1 MLIAVPLLIAV
12 ILLLAGVAVYAA
24 FGLASIIGL
33 ESLGQSLQSVPAIM
47 FAGMDSF
54 PLMAVPFFLLAGL
67 LMKDTGVST
76 RLVRFVGTFTGWI
89 KGGAG
94 LTVIYTSAVFGAISG
109 SSVATVSAMGSIL
122 SPELRR
128 NGYPTPYIGALTA
141 VSGTL
146 GILLPPSIPMVIYG
160 IATNTSIGQ
169 LFLSGIS
176 AGILLIIT
184 LTIVHLFLARRMPN
198 ILRDNQLDATER
210 EARRFR
216 RTFPPAVPALLLP
229 VLVLGGIYGGFFTP
243 TEAGAVSCVAALV
256 LGFVVYRS
264 LTVPGFA
271 RTLRNA
277 ALTTAGLLIILAA
290 GTLFSRWLTLSRF
303 STALAEWVTQ
313 YASSPLLFLLLA
325 NIVVAAVALFV
336 EENTT
341 IIILAPLLVPIA
353 VELGIDPVHF
363 GAIMVVN
370 MGISLSMPPTAP
382 NLFVAAKVCSASFT
396 QMIKPTLILLTFAA
410 LPVLILVNL
419 FPEMVL
425 FFR

>member
-1 MLIAVPLLIAV
+1 MLIAVPILLAV
-12 ILLLAGVAVYAA
+12 VFLLAGVAVFAA

-33 ESLGQSLQSVPAIM
+33 DSLGQGLQSVPAIM
-47 FAGMDSF
+47 FSGMDSF
-54 PLMAVPFFLLAGL
+54 PLMAVPFFLLAGV
-67 LMKDTGVST
+67 LMKDSGIST
-76 RLVRFVGTFTGWI
+76 RLVRFVSSFTGWI
-89 KGGAG
+89 RGGAG
-94 LTVIYTSAVFGAISG
+94 LTMIYASAVFGAISG

-122 SPELRR
+122 SPEMRR

-146 GILLPPSIPMVIYG
+146 GILLPPSIPMVVYG
-160 IATNTSIGQ
+160 IATNTSIGD

-176 AGILLIIT
+176 AGLLLIVA
-184 LTIVHLFLARRMPN
+184 LTVVHLVVVRRMPG

-210 EARRFR
+210 DQRRLR
-216 RTFPPAVPALLLP
+216 KTLPPAVPALLLP
-229 VLVLGGIYGGFFTP
+229 VLILGGIYGGVFTP
-243 TEAGAVSCVAALV
+243 TEAGAVSCVAALL

-264 LTVPGFA
+264 LTIPGFA
-271 RTLRNA
+271 KTLRSA

-290 GTLFSRWLTLSRF
+290 GTLFSRWLTLSRVN
-303 STALAEWVTQ
+303 AELAQFVAE
-313 YASSPLLFLLLA
+313 YASSTAVFLVLA

-370 MGISLSMPPTAP
+370 MGISLSMPPMAP
-382 NLFVAAKVCSASFT
+382 NLFVAAKVCGASFT
-396 QMIKPTLILLTFAA
+396 RMTKPTLVFLGFAA
-410 LPVLILVNL
+410 LPVLILVNM
-419 FPEMVL
+419 FPDMVL